1 MRDVDERAAAAAWS
15 ALREHRSSGSV
26 RRQRL
31 RRTLACA
38 VAVTTCTVAPALA
51 QTPTDWDT
59 NPAVEQ
65 RVNALLAQM
74 SLSEKVDLAT
84 GEVNTFFG
92 FYNNG
97 NARLGIPALQMADG
111 PIGVRIADPNVFEQK
126 ATALP
131 AGLSLAS
138 TWDRE
143 LARRYGDIMGDE
155 AHGTNH
161 NVQLGPSVDIARTP
175 LGARAF
181 EALGEDP
188 LLSGDLAT
196 QEIQAIQAHHVMAT
210 IKHFTAN
217 NQENDRDKVNA
228 EVPERALRE
237 IYTRPMEDAVQR
249 GKVGSAM
256 CSFNRV
262 NGTYACENRHLLTDI
277 LKDGIGFRGFVMSD
291 YSATPSTVES
301 AN

>member
-38 VAVTTCTVAPALA
+38 IAATTCTVAPALA
-51 QTPTDWDT
+51 QTPTGWDT
-59 NPAVEQ
+59 DPAVEQ
-65 RVNALLAQM
+65 RVDALLAQM
-74 SLSEKVDLAT
+74 TLPEKVDLAT
-84 GEVNTFFG
+84 GEVNNFFG

-131 AGLSLAS
+131 SGLALAS
-138 TWDRE
+138 TWDSD
-143 LARRYGDIMGDE
+143 LASSYGDIMGDE
-155 AHGTNH
+155 AHRTNH

-175 LGARAF
+175 SEARAF

-188 LLSGDLAT
+188 LLSGTLAT
-196 QEIQAIQAHHVMAT
+196 EEIRGIQDHNVMAT
-210 IKHFTAN
+210 IKHFNAN
-217 NQENDRDKVNA
+217 NQEHDRDKVNA
-228 EVPERALRE
+228 DVGERALRE
-237 IYTRPMEDAVQR
+237 IYTRPFEDAVQR
-249 GKVGSAM
+249 GKVAAAM
-256 CSFNRV
+256 CAFNRV
-262 NGTYACENRHLLTDI
+262 NTFYACEN
-277 LKDGIGFRGFVMSD
+277 
-291 YSATPSTVES
+291 
-301 AN
+301 